1 MSYIKFIGT
10 NQVELVNSLNKNK
23 KISPASSGENFIE
36 FGFKPLSKND
46 QDYYH
51 FIITGEN
58 VQVSGWIG
66 EVTRKQE
73 FINLFKDCTQITDAS
88 GLTIGQTIYDDLK
101 EACCA
106 NMFLN
111 CTNLTTPPRITSRNI
126 APWCYSGMFA
136 GCTSLTSAPALP
148 ASTLAPYCYY
158 AMFYNCKSLSTAPV
172 LSASTLVD
180 WCYNSMFYNCTSLTS
195 ISANFT
201 EWKGNATSSWVTNV
215 APSGEFKNN
224 NVDFVYGNNNVPV
237 GWEDKLHIPL
247 TFKSTG
253 TTAVKIEKQN
263 LYYKKNNTDWTN
275 YYMGYITLNDGQTV
289 SFSGSTSDRI
299 GEFGSIV
306 FITSG
311 DGTLQVYGNPHSLI
325 NWKNMQHSYEFANLF
340 KNCQNIVDA
349 SNLLL
354 PATEL
359 VYGCY
364 AGMFANCYRLS
375 TAPELPASTL
385 AQGCYNSMFLG
396 CSNLIA
402 APELPATTLANGCYD
417 TMFSGCSRLTGINLP
432 ATELAPNCYQ
442 CMFQNC
448 SKLSTITLPATELKY
463 NCYGLMFTGC
473 SHLTGINV
481 AFTVWDNGASTDRWV
496 RDVAPTGVFTKS
508 SILDPYTGDSYIPNG
523 WAINNIDA

>member
-10 NQVELVNSLNKNK
+10 NQVELVNSLNGN
-23 KISPASSGENFIE
+23 KISPVSSGENFIE

-111 CTNLTTPPRITSRNI
+111 CTNLTTPPRITSINL

-215 APSGEFKNN
+215 SPTGVFTNENTDFEEIVGNSNIPIGWIKDSDYLTFSAIYPYTFKLNDLTSAKTKQFKRRWASNGKWGSWDDYNYIIGGGSGTQQISGDASHLSGNFR
-224 NVDFVYGNNNVPV
+224 FVLSASSPGFYTVKIAGKVNSMINFNDSI
-237 GWEDKLHIPL
+237 EDKQYYRL
-247 TFKSTG
+247 FRNCS
-253 TTAVKIEKQN
+253 AV
-263 LYYKKNNTDWTN
+263 
-275 YYMGYITLNDGQTV
+275 
-289 SFSGSTSDRI
+289 
-299 GEFGSIV
+299 
-306 FITSG
+306 
-311 DGTLQVYGNPHSLI
+311 
-325 NWKNMQHSYEFANLF
+325 
-340 KNCQNIVDA
+340 VDA
-349 SNLLL
+349 SGLSL
-354 PATEL
+354 PHTEL
-359 VYGCY
+359 APSCY
-364 AGMFANCYRLS
+364 AYMFEGCRTLS
-375 TAPELPASTL
+375 TAPSLPATTL
-385 AQGCYNSMFLG
+385 APYCYEGMFYNCKSL
-396 CSNLIA
+396 ST
-402 APELPATTLANGCYD
+402 APVLPATTLANWCYYQMFEGC
-417 TMFSGCSRLTGINLP
+417 TNLSSI
-432 ATELAPNCYQ
+432 E
-442 CMFQNC
+442 
-448 SKLSTITLPATELKY
+448 
-463 NCYGLMFTGC
+463 
-473 SHLTGINV
+473 V
-481 AFTVWDNGASTDRWV
+481 AFTDWKSDIYATYLWVNG
-496 RDVAPTGVFTKS
+496 VAPTGIFYKPSALSTEYGVS
-508 SILDPYTGDSYIPNG
+508 RIPTN
-523 WAINNIDA
+523 WTINNIDA